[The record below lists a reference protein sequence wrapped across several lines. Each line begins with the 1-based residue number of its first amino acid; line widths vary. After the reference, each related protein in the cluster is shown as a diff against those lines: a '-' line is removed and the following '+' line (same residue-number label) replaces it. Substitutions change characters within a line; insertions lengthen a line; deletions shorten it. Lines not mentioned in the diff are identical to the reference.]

1 MKNLIT
7 LILATLITFTPI
19 SAFAHGK
26 HIEQVAGHAHSLNEI
41 IMLSSVPVI
50 AIIALIASF
59 ILVRK
64 NHG

>member
-1 MKNLIT
+1 
-7 LILATLITFTPI
+7 
-19 SAFAHGK
+19 
-26 HIEQVAGHAHSLNEI
+26 
-41 IMLSSVPVI
+41 MLSSVPVI